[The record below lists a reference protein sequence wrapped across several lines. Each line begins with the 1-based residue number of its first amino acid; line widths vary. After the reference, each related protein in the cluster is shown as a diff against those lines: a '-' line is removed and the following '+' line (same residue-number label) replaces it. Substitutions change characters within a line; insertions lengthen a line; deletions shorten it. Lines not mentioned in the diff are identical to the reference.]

1 MEELAKRVKK
11 KDEGVIRH
19 FHLYHHHCASV
30 TSAFRISVGY
40 VARRSERRFDKRMD
54 RYMYERTT
62 AVKEKVNVGKKREAR
77 EKKQREERG
86 EQWRTKKTE
95 HTRTYTRAATV
106 STKTKRNEGRGEE
119 G

>member
-62 AVKEKVNVGKKREAR
+62 AVKEKVNAGKST
-77 EKKQREERG
+77 REEAAGRKRRTV
-86 EQWRTKKTE
+86 ESWRTKKTE